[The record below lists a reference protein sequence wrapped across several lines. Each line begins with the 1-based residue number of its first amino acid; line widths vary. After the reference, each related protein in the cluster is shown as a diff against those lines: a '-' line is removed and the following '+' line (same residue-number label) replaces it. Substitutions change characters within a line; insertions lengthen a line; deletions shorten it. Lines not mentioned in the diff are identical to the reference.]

1 MLEHVEFDIGRD
13 ALLQAV
19 TPVGTEEI
27 ALSAAGG
34 RVLAQNLPAAGD
46 VPPFDRSPYDG
57 YAFRAADVKNA
68 SREIP
73 VTLRILEEIA
83 AGAVSHVPVRSGTA
97 VKILTGAPI
106 PPGADAV
113 IKYEE
118 TEFTAEA
125 VTIFQSAKA
134 GDNIVRRG
142 EDVKAGEILA
152 QSGQVI
158 DPGLGGMLAGQGV
171 YRPAAYKKPR
181 VGVLSTGNE
190 VVDEVEGE
198 LPEGKIRNTN
208 RYMLEAALTAAGCEP
223 VYLGIAGDNAEAIC
237 EAMKAALPGCDAI
250 VLTGGVSVGDYD
262 MTPAAME
269 MLGAEMLLRSLRLKP
284 GGACAYAMKE
294 GKLLCGLSGNPASAM
309 TNFYAVALPALR
321 KLAGHRE
328 PKLTEI
334 TLTLAG
340 DFRKKSPQTRIMRGT
355 LSLEAGKVMFRH
367 REQGNAV
374 IRSLVGCDALAVV
387 PAKSGPLPAGTVL
400 KGFLL

>member
-1 MLEHVEFDIGRD
+1 MLEFIEFDVARD
-13 ALLQAV
+13 ALLDAV
-19 TPVGTEEI
+19 APVGTETV
-27 ALSAAGG
+27 ALSTAGG
-34 RVLAQNLPAAGD
+34 RVLAKTLAAAGD

-57 YAFRAADVKNA
+57 YAFRAADVKDA
-68 SREIP
+68 SRENP

-83 AGAVSHVPVRSGTA
+83 AGDVSHVPVTEGTA

-113 IKYEE
+113 TKYEE
-118 TEFTAEA
+118 TEYTPET

-142 EDVKAGEILA
+142 EDVKAGEALA
-152 QSGQVI
+152 LPGQVI
-158 DPGLGGMLAGQGV
+158 DAGLAGMLAGQGV
-171 YRPAAYKKPR
+171 YRPEVYRRLR

-190 VVDEVEGE
+190 VVDEIEGE
-198 LPEGKIRNTN
+198 LPAGKIRNTN
-208 RYMLEAALTAAGCEP
+208 RYMLETALAAAGCEA
-223 VYLGIAGDNAEAIC
+223 VYLGIAGDTAESIC
-237 EAMKAALPGCDAI
+237 RALESALPGCDAI

-262 MTPAAME
+262 MTPAAMD

-321 KLAGHRE
+321 KMSGHRE

-334 TLTLAG
+334 TVTLAKN
-340 DFRKKSPQTRIMRGT
+340 FEKKSPQTRIMRGT
-355 LSLEAGKVMFRH
+355 LSLEDGRVMFHH